1 MGDLPVH
8 FRLFLQM
15 MIAGCLSLVSLF
27 LAIAHPATLQS
38 RKADSQERERRAAKE
53 SFNEHFRELQVLG
66 INLLKDHR
74 SGALDKGRLAKDTKA
89 IQKRARSL
97 RGLMVLGEPTEPP
110 IEIESK
116 IATAPQFD
124 KFIGWLSR
132 LIYDFAHNPV
142 HKNTRVFD
150 TEAAGR
156 AAADIVNIINL
167 AKLIEQCSGDY
178 TPNRNGEGRDEKQS
192 KTGRAVIQKFS

>member
-1 MGDLPVH
+1 MGVLPVEFRH
-8 FRLFLQM
+8 FLRM
-15 MIAGCLSLVSLF
+15 MFAGCLSLLSVF
-27 LAIAHPATLQS
+27 LTFAHPATLQN

-53 SFNEHFRELQVLG
+53 AFNGNFRELQLLG
-66 INLLKDHR
+66 INLLKDHQ

-97 RGLMVLGEPTEPP
+97 RGLMVLGEPIEPP
-110 IEIESK
+110 IELESK
-116 IATAPQFD
+116 IRTAPQFD

-156 AAADIVNIINL
+156 AAADIINIINL

-178 TPNRNGEGRDEKQS
+178 TPNTNGEGKDEKQKS
-192 KTGRAVIQKFS
+192 GRAVNQKFS

>member
-1 MGDLPVH
+1 MGALPVH
-8 FRLFLQM
+8 FRLFLQTI
-15 MIAGCLSLVSLF
+15 IAGCLSLVSL
-27 LAIAHPATLQS
+27 LLTIAHPATLQN
-38 RKADSQERERRAAKE
+38 RKADAQERERRAAKE
-53 SFNEHFRELQVLG
+53 SFNENFRELQILG

-74 SGALDKGRLAKDTKA
+74 SGALNKGRLAKDTKA

-97 RGLMVLGEPTEPP
+97 RGLMVLGEPSEPP
-110 IEIESK
+110 IELESK
-116 IATAPQFD
+116 ITAPQFD

-178 TPNRNGEGRDEKQS
+178 TPNTNGEGKDEKQS
-192 KTGRAVIQKFS
+192 KTGRAVSQKFF